1 MPRQLG
7 DLEDAV
13 MTRVW
18 QWNRPVTVREVLEDL
33 QQERSIA
40 YTTVMTV
47 MDNLHQKGWVRRE
60 VEGRAYRYRAVSTR
74 AAYAAALMNEAWS
87 KSDNQAAALVAFFGM
102 MSPEQRE
109 SLEDAVRIVQGT
121 RTETADGERAAP
133 EAPAPAPAAERAV
146 VREENAG
153 EETGPEE
160 SASTKTASTKTAS
173 EQTASEQSAAEEAEP
188 GEEAAPSDKR
198 RRQENGPGRAGTG
211 DARRTVRPAAGRSPA
226 ADESQGADAS
236 SESGR

>member
-60 VEGRAYRYRAVSTR
+60 VDGRAYRYTAVSTR
-74 AAYAAALMNEAWS
+74 AAYSAALMNEAWS
-87 KSDNQAAALVAFFGM
+87 RSDNPAAALVAFFGM
-102 MSPEQRE
+102 MSAEQRE
-109 SLEDAVRIVQGT
+109 ALQDAMRIVQPNLSAASEPQSGEPAGEPVGAASDEAT
-121 RTETADGERAAP
+121 GEAAEDPADGAGP
-133 EAPAPAPAAERAV
+133 EA
-146 VREENAG
+146 
-153 EETGPEE
+153 
-160 SASTKTASTKTAS
+160 
-173 EQTASEQSAAEEAEP
+173 
-188 GEEAAPSDKR
+188 
-198 RRQENGPGRAGTG
+198 GR
-211 DARRTVRPAAGRSPA
+211 
-226 ADESQGADAS
+226 
-236 SESGR
+236 